1 MIQRDVFMRRLP
13 DNTLAMDT
21 AILAAVSSYEVGF
34 NLMPLPKKAEKAEPK
49 QSPSSS
55 YRGWYGRRNQQQ
67 PYGKGPGKAKA
78 SGQRAWSPR
87 SSRVETMCPSTP
99 MAGDCALTSTWGVAQ
114 KPQMVVNVTRDR
126 GFHLCMRRGCHAPH
140 PESEHPAKDKGTG
153 KTSA

>member
-21 AILAAVSSYEVGF
+21 AILAAVSWYEVGF

-55 YRGWYGRRNQQQ
+55 YGGWYGRRNQQQ
-67 PYGKGPGKAKA
+67 PYGKGQGKVPKERAKA

-114 KPQMVVNVTRDR
+114 KPQMVVNVTVD
-126 GFHLCMRRGCHAPH
+126 FICA
-140 PESEHPAKDKGTG
+140 
-153 KTSA
+153 